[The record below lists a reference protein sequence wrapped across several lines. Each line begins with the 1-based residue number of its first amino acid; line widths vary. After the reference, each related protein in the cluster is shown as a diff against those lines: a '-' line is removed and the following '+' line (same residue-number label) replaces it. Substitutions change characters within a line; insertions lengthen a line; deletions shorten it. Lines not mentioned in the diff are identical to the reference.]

1 MCDYLIF
8 ILCFFTITHFKH
20 VLFVSRL
27 MIFKLIKPT
36 RTVFVFSIL
45 ISNSIVSSNTKF
57 YEAFFLIPGKQMRK
71 MGESILNGETW

>member
-1 MCDYLIF
+1 
-8 ILCFFTITHFKH
+8 
-20 VLFVSRL
+20 